1 MTARLQAVFGL
12 GPAAAPAAAPEAP
25 AEAQVATPNK
35 IVGFEVEASPFEP
48 EPEPEPEPEL

>member
-35 IVGFEVEASPFEP
+35 IVGFEVEATPVEP
-48 EPEPEPEPEL
+48 EPEPEPEPEF

>member
-12 GPAAAPAAAPEAP
+12 GAAAAPAAAPEAP

-48 EPEPEPEPEL
+48 EPQTQPEL

>member
-12 GPAAAPAAAPEAP
+12 GAAAAAPAAAPEAP

-35 IVGFEVEASPFEP
+35 IVGFEVEATLFEP
-48 EPEPEPEPEL
+48 EPEPKPEL

>member
-12 GPAAAPAAAPEAP
+12 GAAAAPAAAPEAP

-35 IVGFEVEASPFEP
+35 IVGFEVEATLFEP

>member
-12 GPAAAPAAAPEAP
+12 GSAAAPAAAPEAP

-35 IVGFEVEASPFEP
+35 IVGFEVEATLLKP
-48 EPEPEPEPEL
+48 EPEPKPEL